1 MQARYTARRPPIGA
15 AGGAVVYRS
24 LALSFQFE
32 LCCGEGLQMFTDSVW
47 SRSHWDMGSSRVFN
61 IAGIFPLLD
70 RGMMEHELGHFIV
83 IVVQNDC

>member
-15 AGGAVVYRS
+15 AGVAVVYRS

-70 RGMMEHELGHFIV
+70 RGTMEHELGCFIV